1 MTPKEIKEL
10 LNSQQ
15 YVKVGSDSFFRIAQ
29 ANEKTI
35 ASKALLEQLKAE
47 GKYNYWFTAYDFKSK
62 TPDEPIL
69 SEVLPVFGDPDKYVT
84 KWFYSDKEQAIREAV
99 RRLKKLL

>member
-1 MTPKEIKEL
+1 MTPKEIKAL

-15 YVKVGSDSFFRIAQ
+15 YVQLGNDFFRIAQ
-29 ANEKTI
+29 ANEETI
-35 ASKALLEQLKAE
+35 ASTALLEQLKEE
-47 GKYNYWFTAYDFKSK
+47 GKYTSWFTAYDFKSK
-62 TPDEPIL
+62 TPYEPIL

-84 KWFYSDKEQAIREAV
+84 KWFYSDKEQAMREAV

>member
-1 MTPKEIKEL
+1 MTPKEIKAL

-35 ASKALLEQLKAE
+35 ASKALLEQLKA
-47 GKYNYWFTAYDFKSK
+47 
-62 TPDEPIL
+62 
-69 SEVLPVFGDPDKYVT
+69 
-84 KWFYSDKEQAIREAV
+84 
-99 RRLKKLL
+99 

>member
-1 MTPKEIKEL
+1 MTPKEIKAL
-10 LNSQQ
+10 LNAQQ
-15 YVKVGSDSFFRIAQ
+15 YVEVGNDSFFRIAQ

-62 TPDEPIL
+62 TPDDPIL
-69 SEVLPVFGDPDKYVT
+69 SEVLPVFGDPNKYVT
-84 KWFYSDKEQAIREAV
+84 KWFYYDKEQAMCEAV